1 MCRKRRRL
9 ALRTKSWLDKICGS
23 PGLPCPD
30 KPGPAVTR
38 RSQET
43 GTPATP
49 RLAFGMAFDFAGT
62 PGDTALEKVKPQAC
76 NQPKN
81 VMLLLHFAVQF
92 YDYSIYNGLR

>member
-1 MCRKRRRL
+1 
-9 ALRTKSWLDKICGS
+9 
-23 PGLPCPD
+23 
-30 KPGPAVTR
+30 
-38 RSQET
+38 
-43 GTPATP
+43 
-49 RLAFGMAFDFAGT
+49 MAFDFAGT